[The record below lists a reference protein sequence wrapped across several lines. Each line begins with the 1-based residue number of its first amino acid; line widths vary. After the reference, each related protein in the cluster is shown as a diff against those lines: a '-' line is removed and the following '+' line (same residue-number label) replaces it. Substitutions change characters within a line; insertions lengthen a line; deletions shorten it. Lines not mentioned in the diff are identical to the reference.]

1 MGAGAMAS
9 ERWEVVGETYCNT
22 RLRGVF
28 VPETEL
34 PCPMFLITIKVVV
47 KRPRI
52 DHHKDGNIL
61 YEEENWSVDVNA
73 ATVLVRYDNMVIGI
87 SQTLSQLQVPHLHT
101 HPSSVSFVEKI
112 VFDTSCAEKDCY
124 SSRPCPA
131 FKVLCMETC
140 IEIYVADEY
149 VPVLEELLGMKN
161 VMDQV
166 GSRWTNFLIAFESFD
181 CQWMQLEA
189 LTY

>member
-1 MGAGAMAS
+1 MGASAMPS
-9 ERWEVVGETYCNT
+9 ERWEVVGESYCNT
-22 RLRGVF
+22 HLRRVF

-34 PCPMFLITIKVVV
+34 PCPMFLITIKVVI

-52 DHHKDGNIL
+52 DHQNDGNIL
-61 YEEENWSVDVNA
+61 FKEENSTVDVNA
-73 ATVLVRYDNMVIGI
+73 ATVLVRYDNMVIRI

-101 HPSSVSFVEKI
+101 HPSSVSFVQKI

-131 FKVLCMETC
+131 FKVLHMETC
-140 IEIYVADEY
+140 IEIYVAVKY

-166 GSRWTNFLIAFESFD
+166 GNRWTNFLIAFEFFD